1 MVADDFYDGKLWMDL
16 HQQEQTKWLQ
26 RFAGVDVQQTRDVE
40 FCPRIFRV
48 LTIDG
53 SVPVDSRG
61 FIQKLA
67 LRKSRVDSGMTDVA
81 KPGGR
86 P

>member
-1 MVADDFYDGKLWMDL
+1 MDL

-40 FCPRIFRV
+40 FCPQIFRA
-48 LTIDG
+48 LTMDG
-53 SVPVDSRG
+53 SVPVDSRV
-61 FIQKLA
+61 FIQKSA
-67 LRKSRVDSGMTDVA
+67 LRKSRVDSGITDVA